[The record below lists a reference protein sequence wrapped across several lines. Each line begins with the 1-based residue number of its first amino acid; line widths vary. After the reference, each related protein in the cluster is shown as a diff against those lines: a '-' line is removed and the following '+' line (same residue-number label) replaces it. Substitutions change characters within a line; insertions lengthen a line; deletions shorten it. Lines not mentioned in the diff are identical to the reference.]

1 MTASDMLAVLPLL
14 LIAATSIIVML
25 AAAVHRSHAL
35 ALILTLLGLAGGFCS
50 VFFVPL
56 RQVTALLVIDRYTL
70 FFMGLIV
77 AASFAVALLAYG
89 YLAAREGNRE
99 EFYVLILVAT
109 LGAMILAASTHFVS
123 FFLGLEILS
132 VALYALIS
140 YLHAR
145 ALPVEAGIKYLVLA
159 AASAAFLLFGMAL
172 VYADLGT
179 MDFARMAQL
188 PSRVA
193 VNPTLLFA
201 GVILIVTGIGF
212 KLALVPFHM
221 WTPDVYEGAP
231 APVTAFVATV
241 SKGGM
246 FALLLRY
253 FHQSGAHRFSP
264 VFLVISI
271 IAVASMFAG
280 NLLALLQNNVKRILA
295 YSSIAH
301 LGYLLVAFQIGG
313 PWGGGAAAFY
323 LVAYFVMTLGAFGV
337 VTMLSER
344 QRDADL
350 LDDYRGL
357 FWSRPALAL
366 VFTAMLLSLAG
377 IPLTAGF
384 LGKFYI
390 VAAGASTGAW
400 ALILILVITSAIGLF
415 YYLRIVV
422 VLYQQPAASDRASRA
437 HSAAGAGISAS
448 SSRPHR
454 DPCLDRNLSHAPSES
469 DSKRDWQPGMRPPEI
484 STCPDFSHETKGSM
498 EEAYGWQKISR
509 SETTSSGTRK
519 QGGFEGRSRK
529 NTLPKLRSKD
539 IRFTLQRRS
548 RSI

>member
-1 MTASDMLAVLPLL
+1 MTASDLLALLPLL
-14 LIAATSIIVML
+14 LVAATSVIVML

-35 ALILTLLGLAGGFCS
+35 AFGLTLAGLAGAFLS
-50 VFFVPL
+50 VFFGHF
-56 RQVTALLVIDRYTL
+56 RQVTALLVIDSYAL

-77 AASFAVALLAYG
+77 AASFTVALLAYG

-109 LGAMILAASTHFVS
+109 FGAMVLAASTHFVS

-140 YLHAR
+140 YLHGR

-172 VYADLGT
+172 IYADLGT

-188 PSRVA
+188 LASRVA
-193 VNPTLLFA
+193 VNPTLLLP
-201 GVILIVTGIGF
+201 GVILIFTGIGF

-241 SKGGM
+241 SKGAM

-253 FHQSGAHRFSP
+253 FHQSGAHSFSL

-301 LGYLLVAFQIGG
+301 MGYLLVAFQIGG
-313 PWGGGAAAFY
+313 PLGGGAAAFY

-337 VTMLSER
+337 VTLLSER

-357 FWSRPALAL
+357 FWRRPTLAL
-366 VFTAMLLSLAG
+366 VFTGMLLSLAG

-390 VAAGASTGAW
+390 VAAGASAGAW
-400 ALILILVITSAIGLF
+400 ALILILVTTSAIGLF

-422 VLYQQPAASDRASRA
+422 VLYQQPAASDRAHEPIPLRA
-437 HSAAGAGISAS
+437 PAATLVLAALTVILVWLGVYPTPLLRVIQRAI
-448 SSRPHR
+448 
-454 DPCLDRNLSHAPSES
+454 ES
-469 DSKRDWQPGMRPPEI
+469 LG
-484 STCPDFSHETKGSM
+484 
-498 EEAYGWQKISR
+498 
-509 SETTSSGTRK
+509 
-519 QGGFEGRSRK
+519 
-529 NTLPKLRSKD
+529 
-539 IRFTLQRRS
+539 
-548 RSI
+548 

>member
-1 MTASDMLAVLPLL
+1 VTASDLLALLPLL
-14 LIAATSIIVML
+14 LVAATSVIVML
-25 AAAVHRSHAL
+25 AAAVHRNHAL
-35 ALILTLLGLAGGFCS
+35 ALVLTLLGLAGAFCS
-50 VFFVPL
+50 VFFAHL
-56 RQVTALLVIDRYTL
+56 RQVTALLIIDSYAL

-77 AASFAVALLAYG
+77 AASFTVALLAYG

-109 LGAMILAASTHFVS
+109 LGAMVLAASTHFVS

-140 YLHAR
+140 YLHGR

-159 AASAAFLLFGMAL
+159 AASAAFLLFGIAL
-172 VYADLGT
+172 LYAALGT
-179 MDFARMAQL
+179 MEFARVAQIL
-188 PSRVA
+188 ATTVDL
-193 VNPTLLFA
+193 NLTLLLP
-201 GVILIVTGIGF
+201 GVALIVTGIGF

-253 FHQSGAHRFSP
+253 FHQSGAHTFAP
-264 VFLVISI
+264 VFLMFSI

-295 YSSIAH
+295 YSSIAQM
-301 LGYLLVAFQIGG
+301 GYLLVAFQIGG
-313 PWGGGAAAFY
+313 PIGTSAAAFY
-323 LVAYFVMTLGAFGV
+323 LVAYFVMTLGAFAV
-337 VTMLSER
+337 VTVLSER
-344 QRDADL
+344 ERDADL

-357 FWSRPALAL
+357 FWRRPALAL

-390 VAAGASTGAW
+390 VAAGASAGAW
-400 ALILILVITSAIGLF
+400 ALIVILVITSTIGLF
-415 YYLRIVV
+415 YYLRVVV
-422 VLYQQPAASDRASRA
+422 VLYQQPATSDRAHEPIPRQA
-437 HSAAGAGISAS
+437 SAATLVLAALTVILVWLGVYPTPLLRVIQAAI
-448 SSRPHR
+448 
-454 DPCLDRNLSHAPSES
+454 
-469 DSKRDWQPGMRPPEI
+469 
-484 STCPDFSHETKGSM
+484 GSL
-498 EEAYGWQKISR
+498 G
-509 SETTSSGTRK
+509 
-519 QGGFEGRSRK
+519 
-529 NTLPKLRSKD
+529 
-539 IRFTLQRRS
+539 
-548 RSI
+548 